1 MRNRVEKLQRLR
13 EASRFIENELADS
26 KAIWEEENRD
36 LLNDLEEIEAE
47 LRELDCEIRDTRVA
61 IYDGTDKSKVFGIG
75 IQERIHLNYD
85 QKIAYEWAVEHNMFL
100 TLAKSPFEKY
110 ARGGQLDFVI
120 VKKVVQATIAGDLSK
135 YLEDTDGV

>member
-13 EASRFIENELADS
+13 EASGFIENELADS

-47 LRELDCEIRDTRVA
+47 LRKLDCEIRDTRIAV
-61 IYDGTDKSKVFGIG
+61 YDGTDKSKIFGVG
-75 IQERIHLNYD
+75 IQERIQLDYNQKAAYD
-85 QKIAYEWAVEHNMFL
+85 WAVEHTMFL
-100 TLAKSPFEKY
+100 KLDKGGFEKY
-110 ARGGQLDFVI
+110 AKDGKLDFVI

-135 YLEDTDGV
+135 YLEDTDEL